1 MVQAYPWRGR
11 LVNYF
16 TVRDDLPVCPA
27 EMLNLVYESV
37 AQQRNLKTFQDAGWK
52 YEYMDVVLELDDWLK
67 KHVST
72 HKPWGVQVLQGTV
85 PIHKDW
91 NHGGPKLIFLV
102 QCGNDQVETVW
113 FNEQKN
119 VELARICL
127 APNRWYELAVSINH
141 MVCGLELTQQ
151 RIAIIQRR

>member
-1 MVQAYPWRGR
+1 M
-11 LVNYF
+11 NYF

-67 KHVST
+67 KHIST
-72 HKPWGVQVLQGTV
+72 SKPWGVQVLHGNV

-91 NHGGPKLIFLV
+91 NHGGSKLNFLV
-102 QCGNDQVETVW
+102 QCGNDQVETAW
-113 FNEQKN
+113 YNDQE
-119 VELARICL
+119 VELYRHCL
-127 APNRWYELAVSINH
+127 ASGKWYELVVNTNH
-141 MVCGLELTQQ
+141 TVHGLVTGEQ
-151 RIAIIQRR
+151 RISIIQRR